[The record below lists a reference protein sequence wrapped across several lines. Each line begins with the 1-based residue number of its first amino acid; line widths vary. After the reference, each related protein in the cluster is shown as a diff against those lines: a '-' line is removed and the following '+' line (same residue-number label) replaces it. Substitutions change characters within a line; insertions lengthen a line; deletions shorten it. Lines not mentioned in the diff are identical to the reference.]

1 MNLLAI
7 DTSTECGSVA
17 LAVDQGVI
25 QRSAVMPRQHAE
37 QLLPWIDELLADAG
51 LGRSQI
57 DAIAVG
63 RGPGGFTGVRLAVA
77 VAQGLAWALQRPLLA
92 VSSLAA
98 LAMQAGGAPGDRV
111 LAAIDARMGELYLG
125 RFQLD
130 GAGLAV
136 ALGEEWMASPASVE
150 LTDQGWPDRGWLGV
164 GSGFAA
170 AEGLLATRLAGQLR
184 AVDAQRYPQASAI
197 LALAGP
203 MLARG
208 ELTAPEQLEPAYLRN
223 KVAQTLAERGR

>member
-17 LAVDQGVI
+17 LAMDRRVLE
-25 QRSAVMPRQHAE
+25 RSAVMPRQHAE
-37 QLLPWIDELLADAG
+37 QLLPWIDELLAEAG
-51 LGRSQI
+51 LARSQI

-98 LAMQAGGAPGDRV
+98 LAMQAGGASGDRV

-125 RFQLD
+125 RFRLD
-130 GAGLAV
+130 ADGLAV

-150 LTDQGWPDRGWLGV
+150 LSDQGWLGV

-184 AVDAQRYPQASAI
+184 AVDALRYPQAGAI
-197 LALAGP
+197 VRLALP

-208 ELTAPEQLEPAYLRN
+208 ETLAPEQLEPAYLRN